1 MDFARKHVPQ
11 KAAVPKRIIILPE
24 LPKTAVGKV
33 FKPDLRKQSITHVFD
48 HALADAGLGLKV
60 AQVID
65 VKNKGMT
72 AYLSGMR
79 DRASDAQVN
88 DVLAEFIPH
97 WDWETTN

>member
-1 MDFARKHVPQ
+1 
-11 KAAVPKRIIILPE
+11 
-24 LPKTAVGKV
+24 
-33 FKPDLRKQSITHVFD
+33 
-48 HALADAGLGLKV
+48 
-60 AQVID
+60 
-65 VKNKGMT
+65 MT